1 MKRNRSIASLLLAGL
16 LFVPAFALAHET
28 PQEPRIKVAAV
39 GTASPTDDR
48 KTAASETAET
58 RTHPSV
64 HTNLAD
70 CSYTPDETFA
80 VTDAICH

>member
-28 PQEPRIKVAAV
+28 PQEPRIKVAA
-39 GTASPTDDR
+39 TASPTSDG
-48 KTAASETAET
+48 KAAISETAEP
-58 RTHPSV
+58 RTAPSV
-64 HTNLAD
+64 RSDLAD